1 MPTFCRVTVN
11 RYDGFFLNSNLA
23 FPQPT
28 GLLDNG
34 YKPNFLSGIKNKS
47 THGKYPDEY
56 FLNLY
61 GFGEISAECLHFAG
75 PLSIAITDFVRA
87 PYALYSEQ
95 PFCFRSV

>member
-1 MPTFCRVTVN
+1 MTDFI
-11 RYDGFFLNSNLA
+11 S

-34 YKPNFLSGIKNKS
+34 FKLSFLSEISNKS
-47 THGKYPDEY
+47 THGKYLDEY

-61 GFGEISAECLHFAG
+61 ELDETSAECPHFSG